1 MPLLDSRKQRASAL
15 ILLLGVGLAVALWPF
30 TTGLIAA
37 PVLYVIFAPVHN
49 ALARRLNPAVAAGIT
64 IAFALTVIVVPG
76 GSLIGLIATQAQDMA
91 AGVIDSPL
99 LDRVRELRIG
109 PYDIGSQLQQI
120 GSRVVSFVGAS
131 LLALVGTATR
141 LAFQLTVAF
150 FGLYYLLV
158 EPDRVWVMVRPFI
171 PFSTENAERLKQRF
185 KDVAA
190 STLIGT
196 FATAVVQGAA
206 VGLAFGVVGLPNALF
221 WGVVTVI
228 VAILPVVGSGLVWGP
243 GAIALALEG
252 RWGWAIAL
260 AAWGVLVVGNI
271 DNVIRPVVFRRW
283 ARIHPFVTVIGA
295 FAGLRYFGLLGLL
308 IGPLAISYFFEL
320 IRMYREEYLQEQKS
334 GRAEEQK
341 SGRAEE
347 QKSGRAEEQMAR

>member
-1 MPLLDSRKQRASAL
+1 MPYLDSRKQRAAAL
-15 ILLLGVGLAVALWPF
+15 ILVLGVGLAISLWPF
-30 TTGLIAA
+30 VTGLIAA
-37 PVLYVIFAPVHN
+37 PVLYVVFAPLHR
-49 ALARRLNPAVAAGIT
+49 ALARKLPPALSAGIT
-64 IAFALTVIVVPG
+64 VALALTIIVVPG
-76 GSLIGLIATQAQDMA
+76 GLLIGLIAAEAQDMA

-99 LDRVRELRIG
+99 LERVRDLRVG

-131 LLALVGTATR
+131 LLTLVGTATR
-141 LAFQLTVAF
+141 LALQLTVAF
-150 FGLYYLLV
+150 FGLFYLLIDP
-158 EPDRVWVMVRPFI
+158 ERAWLTVRPFI
-171 PFSTENAERLKQRF
+171 PFSTESAERLRQRF

-206 VGLAFGVVGLPNALF
+206 VGLAFAVAGLPNALF
-221 WGVVTVI
+221 WGVVTVL

-243 GAIALALEG
+243 GALALALEH
-252 RWGWAIAL
+252 RYAWAIAL
-260 AAWGVLVVGNI
+260 AVWGVVVVGNI

-320 IRMYREEYLQEQKS
+320 IRMYRQEYLIGTPLGPKAPTP
-334 GRAEEQK
+334 GPAIL
-341 SGRAEE
+341 
-347 QKSGRAEEQMAR
+347 